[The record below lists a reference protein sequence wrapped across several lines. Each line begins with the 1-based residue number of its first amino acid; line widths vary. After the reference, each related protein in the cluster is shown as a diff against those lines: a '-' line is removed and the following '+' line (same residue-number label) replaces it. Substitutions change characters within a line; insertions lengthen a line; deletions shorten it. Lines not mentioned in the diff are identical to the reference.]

1 MKKRKTSVKRENKN
15 KIVESNNKGIST
27 DILLLFFGLI
37 AIFFLLSLLSYSETD
52 PGYSTIEFS
61 RYDDVKTSNLFGKVG
76 AYVADFLG
84 LLFGWTAL
92 FIPFLSIYLS
102 LLMYRY
108 KKGLTFMMAPIL
120 GFTYGIGVII
130 SLSIISGLVGG
141 MDFYF
146 TRQPAGATL
155 GALGSSFILSFMGKV
170 GGIIVFLV
178 LCIAFSM
185 LLFSISFSDMGHGFR
200 VLFGNIKRFFM
211 FIKNLISG
219 SKKEYKENE
228 DEEYIIEDEE
238 DDGVTFRER
247 VSLYFK
253 DIKEKIIL
261 KKENKDVKQASLE
274 NNKSEN
280 LLDKDELEAITSIKF
295 LGSSHE
301 NDDSNI
307 IDVDIENVKE
317 NEKEEKVEE
326 VIEPSYEE
334 KVIEEKEDSIKPI
347 EIRKAYNND
356 EKEEDDVSNIQSSIH
371 EEKQIEH
378 NEEIEIGKM
387 EKTKS
392 VFITNYNIPMDILHD
407 SKVKVDIASE
417 EEMKAQG
424 ELLTEKLLDFGISGT
439 VRAIQPGP
447 VVTMFEFEPSAG
459 TRVSKIASLE
469 NDLAL
474 SVSALSIR
482 IIAPIPGKNAVGIEI
497 PNKNRQAVSIKEL
510 LRTPE
515 FKNSSSPLTVA
526 LGKDVVGKPY
536 MSDIKKMP
544 HLLVAG
550 TTGSGKSVGINTMI
564 CSILYK
570 ASPDEV
576 KFIMI
581 DPKMVELSIYDGI
594 PHLMAPVVT
603 DTRLASSVLKNV
615 VAEMTRRYTL
625 LAEKKVRNLD
635 GYNEIIKGDDEA
647 EKMPYLVV
655 IVDEFADLM
664 MVAGKEVE
672 MSIARIAQMARAVG
686 IHLIIA
692 TQRPTTNVI
701 TGLIKANM
709 PARLS
714 FKVSQRNDSRV
725 IIDQNG
731 ADTLLG
737 MGDSLFIPPG
747 TSDALRIHGAFVSDE
762 EVRGIVEYLQEEY
775 GEPEYNMAMVQEVK
789 EGGSTQDEGDEDVL
803 YQEAVDLVTDKGTAS
818 ISMIQRVFKI
828 GYNRAA
834 RIVEMMESRGILE
847 PSDGTAKPRRVIK
860 R

>member
-1 MKKRKTSVKRENKN
+1 MRKRKNTVKKETRSVRGQGSK
-15 KIVESNNKGIST
+15 SISS
-27 DILLLFFGLI
+27 DILLLFFGLV
-37 AIFFLLSLLSYSETD
+37 AVFFLLSLASYSKTD
-52 PGYSTIEFS
+52 PGYEVIEFS
-61 RYDDVKTSNLFGKVG
+61 KFNDVKQPDNLFGKTG
-76 AYVADFLG
+76 AYIASFLG
-84 LLFGWTAL
+84 FYFGWTAL

-102 LLMYRY
+102 VLIYRY
-108 KKGLTFMMAPIL
+108 KKGLTFMMSPVL
-120 GFTYGIGVII
+120 GFIYGMGVII
-130 SLSIISGLVGG
+130 SLSIISGLIGG
-141 MDFYF
+141 LDFYF
-146 TRQPAGATL
+146 TQQPAGATL
-155 GALGSSFILSFMGKV
+155 GALGSSFIMSLVGRV

-178 LCIAFSM
+178 LTVAFSM

-200 VLFGNIKRFFM
+200 VLFKYIRAFFSV
-211 FIKNLISG
+211 IKNIFA
-219 SKKEYKENE
+219 SKKKEEQEEYEEVYE
-228 DEEYIIEDEE
+228 DEEIDEE
-238 DDGVTFRER
+238 T
-247 VSLYFK
+247 
-253 DIKEKIIL
+253 IKERIHAFIIKVKRKL
-261 KKENKDVKQASLE
+261 FGIESKEENIE
-274 NNKSEN
+274 NNAIGVKDTKQPEK
-280 LLDKDELEAITSIKF
+280 LLDKDELEAISSIQFISNNSEEIKKE
-295 LGSSHE
+295 G
-301 NDDSNI
+301 NI
-307 IDVDIENVKE
+307 IDVDVEHDKTNTEEQQNNVEENKEEVKE
-317 NEKEEKVEE
+317 NVE
-326 VIEPSYEE
+326 IRQAYEE
-334 KVIEEKEDSIKPI
+334 NNMEEPYAENKEDIKSEANQDDI
-347 EIRKAYNND
+347 EIRK
-356 EKEEDDVSNIQSSIH
+356 
-371 EEKQIEH
+371 
-378 NEEIEIGKM
+378 M
-387 EKTKS
+387 EKAKA
-392 VFITNYNIPMDILHD
+392 VLFANYNIPLGILQD
-407 SKVKVDIASE
+407 NKSKVAQVSE
-417 EEMKAQG
+417 KEMKAQG
-424 ELLTEKLLDFGISGT
+424 ELLTDKLLDFGISGT

-459 TRVSKIASLE
+459 TRVSKIAALE

-474 SVSALSIR
+474 SLSALSIR

-497 PNKNRQAVSIKEL
+497 PNKNRQAVTIKEL
-510 LRTPE
+510 LKTPE
-515 FKNSSSPLTVA
+515 FKNSKSPLTVA
-526 LGKDVVGKPY
+526 LGKDVIGKPY

-564 CSILYK
+564 CSILFK
-570 ASPDEV
+570 ASPEEV

-581 DPKMVELSIYDGI
+581 DPKMVELSIYEGI

-603 DTRLASSVLKNV
+603 DTRLAASVLKNV

-635 GYNEIIKGDDEA
+635 GYNELIQDDETA

-664 MVAGKEVE
+664 MVAGKDVE

-714 FKVSQRNDSRV
+714 FKVSQKNDSRV

-747 TSDALRIHGAFVSDE
+747 TSDAIRIHGAFVSDD
-762 EVRGIVEYLQEEY
+762 EVRGIVEYLQAEY
-775 GEPEYNMAMVQEVK
+775 GKPDYNMAMVQEVK
-789 EGGSTQDEGDEDVL
+789 EGSSAGKEDDGETDAL
-803 YQEAVDLVTDKGTAS
+803 YDEAVDLVMDKGTAS

-834 RIVEMMESRGILE
+834 RIVEMMEARGILE
-847 PSDGTAKPRRVIK
+847 PSDGTAKPRKVIK

>member
-1 MKKRKTSVKRENKN
+1 MRKNKN
-15 KIVESNNKGIST
+15 TIKKEKVEKSVRSRGSKSISS
-27 DILLLFFGLI
+27 DILLLFFGLV
-37 AIFFLLSLLSYSETD
+37 AVFFFLSLASYSSTD
-52 PGYSTIEFS
+52 PGYANIEFS
-61 RYDDVKTSNLFGKVG
+61 RFNDEKLDNLFGKTG
-76 AYVADFLG
+76 AYIASFLG
-84 LLFGWTAL
+84 FYFGWTAL

-102 LLMYRY
+102 ILIYRY
-108 KKGLTFMMAPIL
+108 KKGLTFMMSPVF
-120 GFTYGIGVII
+120 GFIYGMGIII
-130 SLSIISGLVGG
+130 SLSIISGLAGG
-141 MDFYF
+141 IDFYF
-146 TRQPAGATL
+146 TTQPSGATL
-155 GALGSSFILSFMGKV
+155 GAIGSSFIESLVGKI

-178 LCIAFSM
+178 AVIAFSM

-200 VLFGNIKRFFM
+200 VLFTYIKAFIAV
-211 FIKNLISG
+211 IKNIFS
-219 SKKEYKENE
+219 SKKESEEYEIYE
-228 DEEYIIEDEE
+228 HEEIDEEGIKKKINSFF
-238 DDGVTFRER
+238 TQ
-247 VSLYFK
+247 
-253 DIKEKIIL
+253 IKEKLFEIA
-261 KKENKDVKQASLE
+261 KKDKNIPIALSSRENKQAE
-274 NNKSEN
+274 Q
-280 LLDKDELEAITSIKF
+280 LLDKDELEAISNIQFISNNSDEIKKE
-295 LGSSHE
+295 G
-301 NDDSNI
+301 NI
-307 IDVDIENVKE
+307 IDIDIDQEKNSATENTYEEVKE
-317 NEKEEKVEE
+317 QVEEIKENKEEIIESEAKEEKIEIRQAYEEIDEPYNEKEE
-326 VIEPSYEE
+326 SS
-334 KVIEEKEDSIKPI
+334 EDI
-347 EIRKAYNND
+347 EIR
-356 EKEEDDVSNIQSSIH
+356 
-371 EEKQIEH
+371 
-378 NEEIEIGKM
+378 KM
-387 EKTKS
+387 EKTKA
-392 VFITNYNIPMDILHD
+392 ILYANYNIPLGILQD
-407 SKVKVDIASE
+407 SKNKVAQISE
-417 EEMKAQG
+417 KEMKAQG
-424 ELLTEKLLDFGISGT
+424 ELLTEKLLDFGVSGT

-459 TRVSKIASLE
+459 TRVSKIAALE
-469 NDLAL
+469 SDLAL
-474 SVSALSIR
+474 SLSALSIR

-497 PNKNRQAVSIKEL
+497 PNKNRQSVSIKEL
-510 LRTPE
+510 LKTPE
-515 FKNSSSPLTVA
+515 FKNSKSPLTVA
-526 LGKDVVGKPY
+526 LGKDVIGKPY

-564 CSILYK
+564 CSILFK

-581 DPKMVELSIYDGI
+581 DPKMVELSIYEGI

-603 DTRLASSVLKNV
+603 DTRLAASVLKNV

-635 GYNEIIKGDDEA
+635 GYNELIKDDEMA

-664 MVAGKEVE
+664 MVAGKDVE

-747 TSDALRIHGAFVSDE
+747 TSDAIRIHGAFVSDD
-762 EVRGIVEYLQEEY
+762 EVRGIVEYLQAEY
-775 GEPEYNMAMVQEVK
+775 GKPDYNMDMVAEVK
-789 EGGSTQDEGDEDVL
+789 EGSSAGKEDDEETDVL
-803 YQEAVDLVTDKGTAS
+803 YNDAVDLVMDKGTAS

-834 RIVEMMESRGILE
+834 RIVETMEARGILE
-847 PSDGTAKPRRVIK
+847 PSDGTAKPRKVI
-860 R
+860 RR

>member
-1 MKKRKTSVKRENKN
+1 MKKRKNTVSKNTVKH
-15 KIVESNNKGIST
+15 SNHDKGISS

-37 AIFFLLSLLSYSETD
+37 AVFFLLSLISYSEQD

-61 RYDDVKTSNLFGKVG
+61 KYNDIRAENLFGKAG

-84 LLFGWTAL
+84 LYFGWTAL
-92 FIPFLSIYLS
+92 FIPFLSIYIS
-102 LLMYRY
+102 VLLYRY
-108 KKGLTFMMAPIL
+108 KKGLTFMLSPIL
-120 GFTYGIGVII
+120 GFVYGMGVII
-130 SLSIISGLVGG
+130 SLAIISGLIGG

-146 TRQPAGATL
+146 TKQPAGATL
-155 GALGSSFILSFMGKV
+155 GALGSSFILSFMGRV
-170 GGIIVFLV
+170 GGIIVFSFIT
-178 LCIAFSM
+178 IAFGM

-200 VLFGNIKRFFM
+200 MLFTYLKKFVLFIRGLFNKD
-211 FIKNLISG
+211 
-219 SKKEYKENE
+219 NE
-228 DEEYIIEDEE
+228 KEEYIEEYEEKPSLIERIKSL
-238 DDGVTFRER
+238 FKRER
-247 VSLYFK
+247 QEEKAESAEKPVTTLQLY
-253 DIKEKIIL
+253 EKQPE
-261 KKENKDVKQASLE
+261 K
-274 NNKSEN
+274 
-280 LLDKDELEAITSIKF
+280 LLDRDELEAISSIKF
-295 LGSSHE
+295 LNSSEEHLAE
-301 NDDSNI
+301 KDDDNYI
-307 IDVDIENVKE
+307 IDIEPEREIKE
-317 NEKEEKVEE
+317 HIKEETTPV
-326 VIEPSYEE
+326 VVEE
-334 KVIEEKEDSIKPI
+334 KVIEHQEPLIKQAYSAEKTESKV
-347 EIRKAYNND
+347 EY
-356 EKEEDDVSNIQSSIH
+356 
-371 EEKQIEH
+371 
-378 NEEIEIGKM
+378 EEIEIREM
-387 EKTKS
+387 ETANKAFFTS
-392 VFITNYNIPMDILHD
+392 YNIPLSILKD
-407 SKVKVDIASE
+407 PVNNFRLDSE

-424 ELLTEKLLDFGISGT
+424 DILTQKLLDFGISGV

-447 VVTMFEFEPSAG
+447 VVTMFEFEPVAG

-469 NDLAL
+469 SDLAL
-474 SVSALSIR
+474 SMSALSIR

-497 PNKNRQAVSIKEL
+497 PNKNRQSVSIKEL
-510 LRTPE
+510 LQTSE
-515 FKNSSSPLTVA
+515 FKNSKSPLTAA
-526 LGKDVVGKPY
+526 LGKDVIGRPY
-536 MSDIKKMP
+536 MSDICKMP

-570 ASPDEV
+570 SSPDEV

-603 DTRLASSVLKNV
+603 DTRLAASVLKNV

-635 GYNEIIKGDDEA
+635 GYNEIIKDDEQA

-664 MVAGKEVE
+664 MVAGKDVE

-714 FKVSQRNDSRV
+714 FKVSQKNDSRV

-747 TSDALRIHGAFVSDE
+747 TSDALRIHGAFVSDD
-762 EVRGIVEYLQEEY
+762 EVRAIVEYLHEQY
-775 GEPEYNMAMVQEVK
+775 GEPEYNMAMVQEVR
-789 EGGSTQDEGDEDVL
+789 ESGTAGEDEDEDVL
-803 YQEAVDLVTDKGTAS
+803 YQQAVDAVMDKGTAS
-818 ISMIQRVFKI
+818 ISMIQRMFKI

-834 RIVEMMESRGILE
+834 RIVEMMEARGILE
-847 PSDGTAKPRRVIK
+847 PSDGTAKPRKVI
-860 R
+860 RR

>member
-1 MKKRKTSVKRENKN
+1 MKKRKTAVKRENTEKN
-15 KIVESNNKGIST
+15 RNKGISS
-27 DILLLFFGLI
+27 DILLLFFGLV
-37 AIFFLLSLLSYSETD
+37 AVFFFLSLVSYSEND

-61 RYDDVKTSNLFGKVG
+61 KYNDVHTNNLFGKAG

-102 LLMYRY
+102 VLLYRY
-108 KKGLTFMMAPIL
+108 KKGLTFMMSPIL
-120 GFTYGIGVII
+120 GFIYGSGVII

-141 MDFYF
+141 DDFYF
-146 TRQPAGATL
+146 VKQPSGATL
-155 GALGSSFILSFMGKV
+155 GALGSSFILSFMGRV
-170 GGIIVFLV
+170 GGIIVFSV
-178 LCIAFSM
+178 LTIAFSM

-200 VLFGNIKRFFM
+200 VLFGYAGRFISFVKGVKNSKQQNDDESTEYEVYNNDEETKKITVKEKLQNYISD
-211 FIKNLISG
+211 IKNTFKSDVD
-219 SKKEYKENE
+219 KETAALPS
-228 DEEYIIEDEE
+228 IE
-238 DDGVTFRER
+238 
-247 VSLYFK
+247 
-253 DIKEKIIL
+253 
-261 KKENKDVKQASLE
+261 KQAE
-274 NNKSEN
+274 Q
-280 LLDKDELEAITSIKF
+280 LLDKDELEAISSIQFITSHSDDINN
-295 LGSSHE
+295 
-301 NDDSNI
+301 NDDTNHNNDVNHDDVI
-307 IDVDIENVKE
+307 DIDLENEYVDVDTQAKDDNILTKYTEKE
-317 NEKEEKVEE
+317 NSV
-326 VIEPSYEE
+326 V
-334 KVIEEKEDSIKPI
+334 
-347 EIRKAYNND
+347 EIRKAYSDNLASD
-356 EKEEDDVSNIQSSIH
+356 ELSSITY
-371 EEKQIEH
+371 EDNKEKDI
-378 NEEIEIGKM
+378 IIGEM

-392 VFITNYNIPMDILHD
+392 VLFTDYNIPLDILQD
-407 SKVKVDIASE
+407 SKIKVNTASE
-417 EEMKAQG
+417 SEMKAQG
-424 ELLTEKLLDFGISGT
+424 ELLTAKLLDFGISGT

-447 VVTMFEFEPSAG
+447 VVTMFEFEPTAG

-469 NDLAL
+469 SDLAL
-474 SVSALSIR
+474 SLSALSIR

-497 PNKNRQAVSIKEL
+497 PNKNRQSVSIKEL
-510 LRTPE
+510 LKTPE
-515 FKNSSSPLTVA
+515 FKNSKSPLTVA
-526 LGKDVVGKPY
+526 LGKDVVGRPY
-536 MSDIKKMP
+536 MSDIRKMP

-570 ASPDEV
+570 ASPEEV

-635 GYNEIIKGDDEA
+635 GYNEIIKNDDTA

-664 MVAGKEVE
+664 MVSGKEVE
-672 MSIARIAQMARAVG
+672 ISIARIAQMARAVG

-747 TSDALRIHGAFVSDE
+747 TSDALRIHGSFVSDD
-762 EVRGIVEYLQEEY
+762 EVRGIVEYLQDKY
-775 GEPEYNMAMVQEVK
+775 GQPEYNMAMVQEVR
-789 EGGSTQDEGDEDVL
+789 EGGNSSSDDGDEDVL
-803 YQEAVDLVTDKGTAS
+803 YQDAVELVTDKGMAS

-828 GYNRAA
+828 G
-834 RIVEMMESRGILE
+834 
-847 PSDGTAKPRRVIK
+847 
-860 R
+860 